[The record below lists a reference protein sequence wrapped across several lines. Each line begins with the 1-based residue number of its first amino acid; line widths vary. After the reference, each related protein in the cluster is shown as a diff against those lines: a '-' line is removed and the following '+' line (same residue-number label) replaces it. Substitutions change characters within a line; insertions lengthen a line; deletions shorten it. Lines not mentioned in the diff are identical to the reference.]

1 MLVSHVM
8 LPLDKFPVLKKD
20 TIVKVCLDEMSRYRL
35 GIACIIDES
44 GLLLGIFTDG
54 DLRRKLLIS
63 QKPIASFFIDDV
75 LDHGTHK
82 PFMIKDSDSLSFA
95 IHLMEL
101 HQVWDL
107 PVVDNSSHLV
117 GLLHL
122 HPAVKALLP
131 SPTNQS

>member
-8 LPLDKFPVLKKD
+8 LSLDKFPVLKKD

-82 PFMIKDSDSLSFA
+82 PFMIKDSDSLSSA
-95 IHLMEL
+95 IHLME
-101 HQVWDL
+101 
-107 PVVDNSSHLV
+107 
-117 GLLHL
+117 
-122 HPAVKALLP
+122 
-131 SPTNQS
+131 